1 MALNYQDSAAL
12 MTDMTF
18 SMGSIPEW
26 LTILTGSV
34 NPDTITLDAG

>member
-1 MALNYQDSAAL
+1 

-18 SMGSIPEW
+18 SMDSIPEW

-34 NPDTITLDAG
+34 NPDAITLYGG